1 MKKVYS
7 KPQIDAVVFA
17 SSDLTN
23 AIDTSTAT
31 TLASDSNIIVKTST
45 GGTLKFSDLH
55 K

>member
-23 AIDTSTAT
+23 AIGTSTVGT
-31 TLASDSNIIVKTST
+31 IASGSNIIVTKD
-45 GGTLKFSDLH
+45 GTALKISQLH
-55 K
+55 S